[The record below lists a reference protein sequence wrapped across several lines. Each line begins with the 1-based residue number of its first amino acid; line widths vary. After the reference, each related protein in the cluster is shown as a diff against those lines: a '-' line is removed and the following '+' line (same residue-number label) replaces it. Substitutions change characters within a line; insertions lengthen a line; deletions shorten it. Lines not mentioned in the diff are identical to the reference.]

1 MNTRIFVTIRSK
13 FKRFSA
19 ITAIIFIFLSI
30 VAAVPMYA
38 DQGGPTEQ
46 LKPTLQKLIN
56 IVKDP
61 KFAGDAMKKERRD
74 LIMTIVASSFNFSE
88 MSKRVL
94 GATWLEIS
102 NEEKESFTV
111 QMTKLLENNYI
122 GQLENYS
129 GNSVE
134 YIGERVKGNL
144 AQVSTLIENNGSD
157 YPVHYI
163 MSKEGDTWM
172 VYDINIEGV
181 SLIRNYRAE
190 FKSILRQQNFEGL
203 MQTLIVKNKSFNE
216 GDN

>member
-1 MNTRIFVTIRSK
+1 M
-13 FKRFSA
+13 
-19 ITAIIFIFLSI
+19 
-30 VAAVPMYA
+30 
-38 DQGGPTEQ
+38 DQ
-46 LKPTLQKLIN
+46 PTLQKLID

-61 KFAGDAMKKERRD
+61 KFAGDVMKKERRD
-74 LIMTIVASSFNFSE
+74 LIMTTVAARFNFGE

-94 GATWLEIS
+94 GATWREIS
-102 NEEKESFTV
+102 NEERENFTV

-203 MQTLIVKNKSFNE
+203 MQTLIAKNNSFSE